1 MCVPETVLH
10 KNTIFHD
17 NKQEKAWN
25 NLKSNKT
32 VDRYQCIYI
41 LLSHWRSKCMI
52 RLLGM
57 FYNISSV

>member
-17 NKQEKAWN
+17 NKQGKAWN

-52 RLLGM
+52 D
-57 FYNISSV
+57 F